1 MSTEQAVS
9 IFIGVTTF
17 LVGGLDWLIRKWLQ
31 KHRDEVIREQGER
44 IAALQI
50 EAAHLNHKVAKQET
64 VIAGLTA
71 DRDEGAAALAEER
84 EQNATLTAKLEQQ
97 AAELADLAEERE
109 VIRKTQKSHDNRI
122 RRALAMEGRIWTQ
135 PVMKGAPPF
144 RPLAER
150 RTPIVSVLNL
160 KGGVGK
166 TTLTA
171 YLAWALSARG
181 YRVLL
186 VDLDLQGSLSSLF
199 VHNDELGRHA
209 KEGHKLIQH
218 FLADV
223 AQKKPAK
230 LANFTL
236 PLPQLNPHSQ
246 LVAATDRLAY
256 AELNQ
261 TVQWLLRVG
270 GAGKVWNGRHD
281 GRMILRRALHARG
294 MSKRFDVILMD
305 CPPLL
310 NLCCANAL
318 AASDYVLTPVM
329 PSVKSVE
336 RVTPLLR
343 RVMEVKAEVN
353 PDLKMLGLV
362 VNGTQ
367 EKNLTPKEQDLL
379 RNLPQQCLD
388 VYGSDVYQFDTSIQ
402 QRVVIREG
410 EYAFEAPDGR
420 HPLRTTFEALAEEF
434 IKRLPAVCRQPGERR
449 RTRKTVEE
457 GK

>member
-1 MSTEQAVS
+1 MNTEQAVS
-9 IFIGVTTF
+9 LIIGVTTF
-17 LVGGLDWLIRKWLQ
+17 LVGGIDWLIRKWLQ
-31 KHRDEVIREQGER
+31 KHRDEVIRELGEKNT
-44 IAALQI
+44 ALQI
-50 EAAHLNHKVAKQET
+50 ESATLHHRVSNQDLVIVARTAELEEAKQE
-64 VIAGLTA
+64 LTEERTRNMA
-71 DRDEGAAALAEER
+71 QSATIEKQAEE
-84 EQNATLTAKLEQQ
+84 
-97 AAELADLAEERE
+97 LAVLSEKHEAIDK
-109 VIRKTQKSHDNRI
+109 VQKTHVNRI
-122 RRALAMEGRIWTQ
+122 RRALEMEGRIWTQ

-144 RPLAER
+144 RQLAER

-171 YLAWALSARG
+171 YLAWAMAARG

-199 VHNDELGRHA
+199 VPNDELAQHS
-209 KEGHKLIQH
+209 KEGKKLIQH
-218 FLADV
+218 YLAAV
-223 AQKKPAK
+223 AKKQPAR
-230 LANFTL
+230 LVDFTL
-236 PLPQLNPHSQ
+236 PLPQLNKYSQ

-281 GRMILRRALHARG
+281 GRMILRKALHAKG
-294 MSKRFDVILMD
+294 LSKKFDLILMD

-329 PSVKSVE
+329 PSVKSIE
-336 RVTPLLR
+336 RITPLLR

-367 EKNLTPKEQDLL
+367 EKTLTPKEQDLL
-379 RNLPQQCLD
+379 RNLPQQCRD
-388 VYGSDVYQFDTSIQ
+388 VYGSDVYQFDTNIP

-410 EYAFEAPDGR
+410 EVAFEAPDGR

-434 IKRLPAVCRQPGERR
+434 FKRLPADCRQPNDRVR
-449 RTRKTVEE
+449 SWKPVE
-457 GK
+457 GVQ

>member
-9 IFIGVTTF
+9 LFIAVTTF
-17 LVGGLDWLIRKWLQ
+17 LLGGLDWLIRKWLQ
-31 KHRDEVIREQGER
+31 KHRDEVVKDLGEKVTALQLESANLHHR
-44 IAALQI
+44 VNNQEATIAAR
-50 EAAHLNHKVAKQET
+50 T
-64 VIAGLTA
+64 VE
-71 DRDEGAAALAEER
+71 RDEAREELSRSREHNAALKAEV
-84 EQNATLTAKLEQQ
+84 EQQ
-97 AAELADLAEERE
+97 QEALARLSEDHEELGRE
-109 VIRKTQKSHDNRI
+109 RKTHDNRI

-135 PVMKGAPPF
+135 PVMQGAPAF
-144 RPLAER
+144 RPLSER

-171 YLAWALSARG
+171 YLAWALAARG

-186 VDLDLQGSLSSLF
+186 LDLDLQGSLSSLF
-199 VHNDELGRHA
+199 IPNDELARHS
-209 KEGHKLIQH
+209 KEGQRLIQH
-218 FLADV
+218 YLA
-223 AQKKPAK
+223 ARAKKTPAK
-230 LANFTL
+230 LIDYTL
-236 PLPQLNPHSQ
+236 PVPQLNQHSR

-270 GAGKVWNGRHD
+270 AAGKVWSGRHD
-281 GRMILRRALHARG
+281 GRMILRKALHAKG
-294 MSKRFDVILMD
+294 LSKKFDIILMD

-336 RVTPLLR
+336 RVTPLLG

-367 EKNLTPKEQDLL
+367 EKTLTAKEQDLL

-388 VYGSDVYQFDTSIQ
+388 VYGSDVYQFDTNIP
-402 QRVVIREG
+402 QRVIIREG
-410 EYAFEAPDGR
+410 EYSFEAPDSR
-420 HPLRTTFEALAEEF
+420 HPLVTTFEALAEEF
-434 IKRLPAVCRQPGERR
+434 IKRLPASCRQPSERV
-449 RTRKTVEE
+449 RKWKPVE
-457 GK
+457 GVQ

>member
-1 MSTEQAVS
+1 MTFDQA
-9 IFIGVTTF
+9 IPFIITVTTF
-17 LVGGLDWLIRKWLQ
+17 VLAGIDWFIRKWLQ
-31 KHRDEVIREQGER
+31 KHRDGAIKELSDKVV
-44 IAALQI
+44 ALQLESANLHHRVSNQDIILAARTAELNEARQELDVKRSQELAQMSKI
-50 EAAHLNHKVAKQET
+50 E
-64 VIAGLTA
+64 
-71 DRDEGAAALAEER
+71 
-84 EQNATLTAKLEQQ
+84 EQNT
-97 AAELADLAEERE
+97 ELANLSGSRE
-109 VIRKTQKSHDNRI
+109 AMEKNQKSHDNRI
-122 RRALAMEGRIWTQ
+122 RRALEMEGRIWTQ

-144 RPLAER
+144 RPLSER

-171 YLAWALSARG
+171 YLAWALAARG

-199 VHNDELGRHA
+199 VPLDELARHS
-209 KEGHKLIQH
+209 KEGKKLIQH
-218 FLADV
+218 YLAAV
-223 AQKKPAK
+223 AKKQPAK
-230 LANFTL
+230 FIDFTL
-236 PLPQLNPHSQ
+236 PLPQLNPHSR

-270 GAGKVWNGRHD
+270 GTGKVWNGRHD

-294 MSKRFDVILMD
+294 LYKKFDVILMD

-318 AASDYVLTPVM
+318 AASDYVLAPVM

-336 RVTPLLR
+336 RITPLLG
-343 RVMEVKAEVN
+343 RVMEVKTEVN
-353 PDLKMLGLV
+353 PELKMLGLV

-367 EKNLTPKEQDLL
+367 EKSLTPKEQDLL

-388 VYGSDVYQFDTSIQ
+388 VYGSDVYQFDTNIP
-402 QRVVIREG
+402 QRVIIREG
-410 EYAFEAPDGR
+410 EYAFEAPDLK

-434 IKRLPAVCRQPGERR
+434 IKRLPAVCRQPGERA
-449 RTRKTVEE
+449 RKRKPVE
-457 GK
+457 GIQ